1 MVFSNGLFKKWT
13 PKSTI
18 TMLNKLIEINASQ
31 KYQVQNIIKQ
41 IDIANNP
48 INHLLVF
55 VTK

>member
-1 MVFSNGLFKKWT
+1 MAYL
-13 PKSTI
+13 KSGRQNQAI
-18 TMLNKLIEINASQ
+18 TTLNKLIEINASQ

>member
-41 IDIANNP
+41 IDIASNP